1 MLPAFSLSNRWNV
14 ESETSAIS
22 SSLSVIGCVADRS
35 TVFGAS
41 AAGIV
46 AAEAPIIEKPNP
58 AAPSA
63 GTAAFTARFRL
74 EAGFVCDI
82 KVLHSQKVCADPPRL
97 IVRCT
102 FESCKAGE
110 EFACCNVLLSFIFV
124 NVSDVV
130 PKRNRHN
137 HHGSILFLDRVAF
150 VFRCGVAASV
160 RERLSS

>member
-1 MLPAFSLSNRWNV
+1 MQQPPQPPQPPHRQP
-14 ESETSAIS
+14 
-22 SSLSVIGCVADRS
+22 RQPRHPQPRQPRQPPQPRH
-35 TVFGAS
+35 VFGAS

-124 NVSDVV
+124 NESDVV